1 MGSGASD
8 YALLISGCG
17 QVVLTDCS
25 MEGFITPVLITGSV
39 VELLIRNCVG
49 YNDQDTVINTLAHIT
64 DGTAYSAATQG
75 ANDGTSYYG
84 PSLVMFTA
92 NSSAGGTF
100 QVNGGTPQ
108 GLLANQFV
116 TVFLNSPYDTIQFNV
131 HPPATFSWTGR

>member
-1 MGSGASD
+1 LWEGSDNNTAYNAVDYGVTGA
-8 YALLISGCG
+8 
-17 QVVLTDCS
+17 
-25 MEGFITPVLITGSV
+25 
-39 VELLIRNCVG
+39 
-49 YNDQDTVINTLAHIT
+49 
-64 DGTAYSAATQG
+64 GTAYSAATQG

-92 NSSAGGTF
+92 SSSAGGTF

-108 GLLANQFV
+108 GLLANEFV

>member
-1 MGSGASD
+1 VGSPSNL
-8 YALLISGCG
+8 Y
-17 QVVLTDCS
+17 VN
-25 MEGFITPVLITGSV
+25 
-39 VELLIRNCVG
+39 NCLG
-49 YNDQDTVINTLAHIT
+49 YNDQDIVINTLAHIS
-64 DGTAYSAATQG
+64 DGTAYAAATQG
-75 ANDGTSYYG
+75 SHSGTSYYG